1 MLEALSKQ
9 ITTLVIAA
17 GSLFSSHVTP
27 IFDNCSY
34 HLQDNVLVFSGRIV
48 NCYNKDIDQI
58 MQSGQQILLEFT
70 YRIHEHGREMP
81 LHVNS
86 ETHVIKY
93 DVVDKFFNIDKTEEG
108 ENFIFLDFDE
118 AKQHFV
124 LLEVLNIQHI
134 DFFEE
139 GREYFFEVTA
149 SLHSVY
155 LEEMEKNIELMKY
168 WNNKSPT
175 YRSPI
180 FSLQDLKS

>member
-70 YRIHEHGREMP
+70 YRIHEQGSDMP

-93 DVVDKFFNIDKTEEG
+93 DVVDRFFTIDKTEEG

-124 LLEVLNIQHI
+124 LLEVLDIQHI

-149 SLHSVY
+149 HLHPVY

-168 WNNKSPT
+168 WNNKPPN
-175 YRSPI
+175 YRSPT
-180 FSLQDLKS
+180 FSLDDLES

>member
-70 YRIHEHGREMP
+70 YRIHEQGSDMP

-93 DVVDKFFNIDKTEEG
+93 DVVDRFFTVDKTEER
-108 ENFIFLDFDE
+108 ENFIFLDFNE

-124 LLEVLNIQHI
+124 LLENMDIQHI

-139 GREYFFEVTA
+139 GREYYFEVTA
-149 SLHSVY
+149 YLHPVY

-168 WNNKSPT
+168 WNNKSPI
-175 YRSPI
+175 YRSPV
-180 FSLQDLKS
+180 FSLQDLES

>member
-27 IFDNCSY
+27 LFDNCSY
-34 HLQDNVLVFSGRIV
+34 NLQDNVLVFSGRIV

-70 YRIHEHGREMP
+70 YRIHEQGSDMP

-93 DVVDKFFNIDKTEEG
+93 DVVDRFYTIDKTEIV
-108 ENFIFLDFDE
+108 ENIISHDFDE

-124 LLEVLNIQHI
+124 LLDVLEIQHI

-139 GREYFFEVTA
+139 GRNYFFEVTA
-149 SLHSVY
+149 SLNSVY

-168 WNNKSPT
+168 WNNKPPT

-180 FSLQDLKS
+180 FSLDDLEL